1 MKRALTA
8 LALIPLVTWVVLWAN
23 SWVCLA
29 VLAAV
34 ACLCY
39 REYNQI
45 AAAYGF
51 GAPGGAGYGA
61 GLLLLLWN
69 ETWAPTWFLMVAMA
83 VVALVLAMRMEDL
96 TKSLPRGALLLMGI
110 VYIFGCWK
118 CAIPVRE
125 DYQSRHWLM
134 YALLLNWTGDIGAYY
149 IGRPFGRHKLA
160 PVVSPKK
167 SWEGSAASVIAS
179 VLVSGA
185 YLLYFIPGVTPA
197 RAVGLTVAANIAGQ
211 LGDLAESALKRGAG
225 VKDSGAILPG
235 HGGFLD
241 RVDSTLF
248 ALPVVYGYLKLVAR

>member
-8 LALIPLVTWVVLWAN
+8 LAMIPLVAWAVLWAPP
-23 SWVCLA
+23 WVFFAL
-29 VLAAV
+29 LAAV

-39 REYNQI
+39 REYNQL
-45 AAAYGF
+45 AAGYGF
-51 GAPGGAGYGA
+51 GAPGVAGYVA
-61 GLLLLLWN
+61 GLLLLWWN
-69 ETWAPTWFLMVAMA
+69 EAWAPAWFLMVAIA
-83 VVALVLAMRMEDL
+83 AIALALVLRMDDL
-96 TKSLPRGALLLMGI
+96 AKSLPRAALLLMGI

-118 CAIPVRE
+118 CAMPVHDR
-125 DYQSRHWLM
+125 SHHWLM
-134 YALLLNWTGDIGAYY
+134 YALLLNWAGDIGAYY

-167 SWEGSAASVIAS
+167 SWEGAVASVIAS
-179 VLVSGA
+179 VMVAGA

-197 RAVGLTVAANIAGQ
+197 QAVGLTIAANIAGQ

-248 ALPVVYGYLKLVAR
+248 ALPVVYAYLKLVG